1 MATSRDRE
9 LTEQR
14 LIETVGRLLARSGF
28 AALGVNALAREAGVD
43 KVLIYRYF
51 DGLPNL
57 LKAYCERGDFWPT
70 AEEVL
75 QPDVATLRAAPIAA
89 RTAAIVVN
97 LLDALRRRPQTMEIL
112 AWEVVERNA
121 LTDTLAAIRERWSR
135 DVTEL
140 VLPDAAEDPSD
151 FVALA
156 NLLVAGIQYLLIRS
170 RTTPVYGGIPLR
182 TDEGWERIRKAA
194 IMAFGVAAPAAEP
207 VTRRTPGRRTARHRS
222 ETRK

>member
-43 KVLIYRYF
+43 KILIYRYF

-75 QPDVATLRAAPIAA
+75 QPDVATLCATPLAT
-89 RTAAIVVN
+89 RTAAIVVS
-97 LLDALRRRPQTMEIL
+97 LLDALRRRPQTIEIL

-135 DVTEL
+135 EVTEL
-140 VLPDAAEDPSD
+140 VLPDAVEDRSD
-151 FVALA
+151 FLALA

-170 RTTPVYGGIPLR
+170 RTTPVYGGIPLD
-182 TDEGWERIRKAA
+182 TDAGWDRIRDAVLV
-194 IMAFGVAAPAAEP
+194 AFGVAAPPAGPVAE
-207 VTRRTPGRRTARHRS
+207 RANGRDAPRHRP
-222 ETRK
+222 

>member
-70 AEEVL
+70 AAEVL
-75 QPDVATLRAAPIAA
+75 LPDAATLRAAPLAV

-97 LLDALRRRPQTMEIL
+97 LLDALRRRPQTIEIL
-112 AWEVVERNA
+112 AWEVVESNA

-140 VLPDAAEDPSD
+140 VLPDAAEDRAD
-151 FVALA
+151 FLALA

-182 TDEGWERIRKAA
+182 TDEGWARIRNAA
-194 IMAFGVAAPAAEP
+194 LVAFGVTTAAAEP
-207 VTRRTPGRRTARHRS
+207 VPERAPGRRAARRRS
-222 ETRK
+222 

>member
-1 MATSRDRE
+1 MAASRDRE

-70 AEEVL
+70 AAEVL
-75 QPDVATLRAAPIAA
+75 LPDVATLRAAPLAA

-97 LLDALRRRPQTMEIL
+97 LLDALRRRPQTIEIL
-112 AWEVVERNA
+112 AWEVVESNA

-140 VLPDAAEDPSD
+140 VLPDAAEDRAD
-151 FVALA
+151 LLALA

-182 TDEGWERIRKAA
+182 TDEGWARIRNAA
-194 IMAFGVAAPAAEP
+194 LVAFGVTTAPAESVPERA
-207 VTRRTPGRRTARHRS
+207 PGRRAARRRS
-222 ETRK
+222 

>member
-28 AALGVNALAREAGVD
+28 AALGVNSLAREAGVD

-70 AEEVL
+70 AGEVL
-75 QPDVATLRAAPIAA
+75 QPDAPTLRAAPLAQ

-97 LLDALRRRPQTMEIL
+97 LLDALRRRPQTIEIL

-135 DVTEL
+135 EVTEL
-140 VLPDAAEDPSD
+140 VLPDAAEDQSD
-151 FVALA
+151 FLALA

-170 RTTPVYGGIPLR
+170 RMTAVYGGIPLGS
-182 TDEGWERIRKAA
+182 DAGWERIRKAVLV
-194 IMAFGVAAPAAEP
+194 AFGVAPAADAVVGAATP
-207 VTRRTPGRRTARHRS
+207 KRRASRRRS
-222 ETRK
+222 

>member
-70 AEEVL
+70 AAEVL
-75 QPDVATLRAAPIAA
+75 LPDVATLRATPLAA

-97 LLDALRRRPQTMEIL
+97 LLDALRRRPQTIEIL
-112 AWEVVERNA
+112 AWEVVESNA

-140 VLPDAAEDPSD
+140 VLPDATEDRAD
-151 FVALA
+151 HLALA

-182 TDEGWERIRKAA
+182 TDEGWARIRNAA
-194 IMAFGVAAPAAEP
+194 LVAFGVTTAPAEP
-207 VTRRTPGRRTARHRS
+207 APERAPGRRVARRRS
-222 ETRK
+222 

>member
-1 MATSRDRE
+1 MAASRDRE

-70 AEEVL
+70 AAEVL
-75 QPDVATLRAAPIAA
+75 QPDVTTLRATPLAA

-97 LLDALRRRPQTMEIL
+97 LLDALRRRPQTIEIL

-135 DVTEL
+135 EVTEL
-140 VLPDAAEDPSD
+140 VLPNPAEDRAD
-151 FVALA
+151 FLALA
-156 NLLVAGIQYLLIRS
+156 NLLVAGIQYMLIRS
-170 RTTPVYGGIPLR
+170 RTTPVYGGIPLN
-182 TDEGWERIRKAA
+182 TDEGWERIRNAVLV
-194 IMAFGVAAPAAEP
+194 AFGVTAPPAAPVAEGAP
-207 VTRRTPGRRTARHRS
+207 ERPASPQPT
-222 ETRK
+222 

>member
-28 AALGVNALAREAGVD
+28 TALGVNALAREAGVD

-70 AEEVL
+70 AAEVL
-75 QPDVATLRAAPIAA
+75 QPDAATLRAAPLAT
-89 RTAAIVVN
+89 RTATIVVN
-97 LLDALRRRPQTMEIL
+97 LLDALRRRPQTIEIL
-112 AWEVVERNA
+112 AWEVVERNI

-140 VLPDAAEDPSD
+140 VLPDAAEDRAD
-151 FVALA
+151 FLALA

-182 TDEGWERIRKAA
+182 TDEGWARIRNAA
-194 IMAFGVAAPAAEP
+194 LVAFGVAAPAAEP
-207 VTRRTPGRRTARHRS
+207 VAEPAPRRGATRRRS
-222 ETRK
+222 

>member
-70 AEEVL
+70 AAEVL
-75 QPDVATLRAAPIAA
+75 LPDVATLRAAPLPA

-97 LLDALRRRPQTMEIL
+97 LLDALRRRPQTIEIL
-112 AWEVVERNA
+112 AWEVVESNA
-121 LTDTLAAIRERWSR
+121 LTDTLAAIRERWSH

-140 VLPDAAEDPSD
+140 VLPDAAEDRAD
-151 FVALA
+151 FLALA

-182 TDEGWERIRKAA
+182 TDEGWARIRNAA
-194 IMAFGVAAPAAEP
+194 LVAFGVTTAPAESVPERA
-207 VTRRTPGRRTARHRS
+207 PGRRVARRRS
-222 ETRK
+222 

>member
-1 MATSRDRE
+1 MAPMATSRDRE

-70 AEEVL
+70 AAEVL
-75 QPDVATLRAAPIAA
+75 LPDVATLRAAPLAA

-97 LLDALRRRPQTMEIL
+97 LLDALRRRPQTIEIL
-112 AWEVVERNA
+112 AWEVVESNA

-140 VLPDAAEDPSD
+140 VLPDAAEDRAD
-151 FVALA
+151 FLALA

-182 TDEGWERIRKAA
+182 TDEGWARIRNAA
-194 IMAFGVAAPAAEP
+194 LVAFGVTRAPAEP
-207 VTRRTPGRRTARHRS
+207 VPERAPGRHVARRRS
-222 ETRK
+222 

>member
-28 AALGVNALAREAGVD
+28 TALGVNALAREAGVD

-70 AEEVL
+70 AAEVL
-75 QPDVATLRAAPIAA
+75 QPDAATLRAAPLAT
-89 RTAAIVVN
+89 RTATIVVN
-97 LLDALRRRPQTMEIL
+97 LLDALRRRPQTIEIL
-112 AWEVVERNA
+112 AWEVVERNI

-140 VLPDAAEDPSD
+140 VLPDAAEDHAD
-151 FVALA
+151 FLALA

-182 TDEGWERIRKAA
+182 TDEGWARIRNAA
-194 IMAFGVAAPAAEP
+194 LVAFGVAAPAAEP
-207 VTRRTPGRRTARHRS
+207 VAEPAPRRGATRRRS
-222 ETRK
+222 

>member
-28 AALGVNALAREAGVD
+28 AALGVNALAREAGVN

-70 AEEVL
+70 ADEVL
-75 QPDVATLRAAPIAA
+75 QPDVATLRAAPLAT
-89 RTAAIVVN
+89 RTAAIVVS
-97 LLDALRRRPQTMEIL
+97 LLDALRRQPQTIEIL

-135 DVTEL
+135 EVTEL
-140 VLPDAAEDPSD
+140 VLPDAAEDRSD
-151 FVALA
+151 FLALG

-170 RTTPVYGGIPLR
+170 RTTPVYGGIPLG
-182 TDEGWERIRKAA
+182 TDAGWERIRNAVLV
-194 IMAFGVAAPAAEP
+194 AFDVAAPPAES
-207 VTRRTPGRRTARHRS
+207 VAERAHGRHAPRHRS
-222 ETRK
+222 

>member
-1 MATSRDRE
+1 MAISRDRE

-70 AEEVL
+70 AAEVL
-75 QPDVATLRAAPIAA
+75 LPDVATLRAAPLAS

-97 LLDALRRRPQTMEIL
+97 LLDALRRRPQTIEIL
-112 AWEVVERNA
+112 AWEVVESNA

-140 VLPDAAEDPSD
+140 VLPDAAEDRAD
-151 FVALA
+151 FLALA

-170 RTTPVYGGIPLR
+170 RTTPVYGGIPLC
-182 TDEGWERIRKAA
+182 TDEGWARIRNAA
-194 IMAFGVAAPAAEP
+194 LVAFGVTTAPAEP
-207 VTRRTPGRRTARHRS
+207 VPERAPGRHVARRRS
-222 ETRK
+222 

>member
-1 MATSRDRE
+1 MATGRDRE

-14 LIETVGRLLARSGF
+14 LIATVGRVLARSGF

-75 QPDVATLRAAPIAA
+75 QPDLATLRALPLGA

-97 LLDALRRRPQTMEIL
+97 LLDALRRRPQTIEIL

-121 LTDTLAAIRERWSR
+121 LTDTLAAIRERWSQE
-135 DVTEL
+135 VTAL
-140 VLPDAAEDPSD
+140 VLPDAAEDRAD
-151 FVALA
+151 HLALA

-170 RTTPVYGGIPLR
+170 RTTPVYGGIPLG
-182 TDEGWERIRKAA
+182 TDEGWARIRHAVVV
-194 IMAFGVAAPAAEP
+194 AFGLPAAPAAAG
-207 VTRRTPGRRTARHRS
+207 GRRALRRRS
-222 ETRK
+222 

>member
-70 AEEVL
+70 AAEVL
-75 QPDVATLRAAPIAA
+75 LPDAATLRAAPLAV

-97 LLDALRRRPQTMEIL
+97 LLDALRRRPQTIEIL
-112 AWEVVERNA
+112 AWEVVESNA

-140 VLPDAAEDPSD
+140 VLPDAAEDRAD
-151 FVALA
+151 FLALA

-182 TDEGWERIRKAA
+182 TDEGWARIRNAA
-194 IMAFGVAAPAAEP
+194 LVAFGVTTAPAEP
-207 VTRRTPGRRTARHRS
+207 VPERAPGRRAARRRS
-222 ETRK
+222 